1 MVLGAAEV
9 TRMFD
14 IRFGRRAIS
23 YDEDGYF
30 GSLYI
35 EEKRE
40 GFFSNLSFFSKEKYE
55 ESWRNSAKRLLETGK
70 SYFLTNVYRPR
81 NANFINSWPC
91 QILENRVFI
100 QEKLL
105 FRWQHSMK
113 RAINFDLVLD
123 DMDFVNEDGER
134 ISTWSTSIN
143 SVEQFLARQA

>member
-1 MVLGAAEV
+1 
-9 TRMFD
+9 MFD
-14 IRFGRRAIS
+14 IIFGRRAIS

-40 GFFSNLSFFSKEKYE
+40 GFFNLRFFSKEKHE

-81 NANFINSWPC
+81 NANFINLWPF
-91 QILENRVFI
+91 QILGNRVFI
-100 QEKLL
+100 QEKFL

-113 RAINFDLVLD
+113 RAINFELVLN
-123 DMDFVNEDGER
+123 DMHFENEDGQK
-134 ISTWSTSIN
+134 ISTWSTSV
-143 SVEQFLARQA
+143 SALESFVHGGA